1 MQRIKESFVKAFT
14 KKKKKKDE
22 LKELAKI
29 AKITTIRK
37 MSKLINVNR
46 EAKDEEKVS
55 YTLKLSREDIHRMI
69 LKAASFYYQKQD

>member
-1 MQRIKESFVKAFT
+1 
-14 KKKKKKDE
+14 
-22 LKELAKI
+22 
-29 AKITTIRK
+29 

-69 LKAASFYYQKQD
+69 LKAASFYYHKQD